1 MTYDFKSGRIISLI
15 LSLSL
20 FLIPAAQPKAPK
32 SSSQRAISKAVA
44 IPESATVAKVID
56 GDTFVLS
63 DGRHVRLMGIDT
75 PEKGEPFADDARSL
89 ADSIFRGRSVHLEI
103 DRKNREDKYGR
114 ILAYAYINGV
124 SYNELILRRGLARVY
139 LFRGNQ
145 PHKAQLIS
153 AQNAARKARRGIW
166 SLPEPSKEPFYVA
179 AGGSF
184 RFHRP
189 LCPAIK
195 NINLKKAKRYKTR
208 EEALD
213 AGLSPCRECKP

>member
-1 MTYDFKSGRIISLI
+1 MVDLRKQQIISFI
-15 LSLSL
+15 LSLCL
-20 FLIPAAQPKAPK
+20 LVIPAAQSKEREPSSNK
-32 SSSQRAISKAVA
+32 SKSNVIELAGGI
-44 IPESATVAKVID
+44 TVARVID

-63 DGRHVRLMGIDT
+63 GGKHVRLVGIDT
-75 PEKGEPFADDARSL
+75 PEKGEPFADAARAL
-89 ADSIFRGRSVHLEI
+89 ADSIFRGRAVRLEF
-103 DRKNREDKYGR
+103 DKKNQEDKYGR
-114 ILAYAYINGV
+114 ILAYAYVDGV

-145 PHKAQLIS
+145 PHRDQLLS
-153 AQNAARKARRGIW
+153 AQNEARKAKRGIW
-166 SLPEPSKEPFYVA
+166 SLPEPSKEPYYIS

-195 NINLKKAKRYKTR
+195 NINLKKARRYKTR
-208 EEALD
+208 DAAFD